1 MMQFLAT
8 VFTPF
13 FVGAFVSFAAM
24 RLRAEN
30 QQAKHRAELAAA
42 ASTSVTQEQYALAMQ
57 EFLASQH
64 EEKGGCA

>member
-1 MMQFLAT
+1 MHFFST
-8 VFTPF
+8 VVVPF

-24 RLRAEN
+24 RVRSEN

-42 ASTSVTQEQYALAMQ
+42 VSTSVTQAQYALAMQ

>member
-1 MMQFLAT
+1 MHFFST
-8 VFTPF
+8 VVVTF

-24 RLRAEN
+24 RVRAEN

-42 ASTSVTQEQYALAMQ
+42 VSTSVTQAQYALAMQ
-57 EFLASQH
+57 EFLASQN

>member
-1 MMQFLAT
+1 MHFFST
-8 VFTPF
+8 VVVPF

-24 RLRAEN
+24 RVRSEN

-42 ASTSVTQEQYALAMQ
+42 VSTSVTQAQYALAMQ
-57 EFLASQH
+57 EFLASQN

>member
-1 MMQFLAT
+1 MHFFST
-8 VFTPF
+8 VVVPF

-24 RLRAEN
+24 RVRSEN